1 MAYALQVQQANTRG
15 VHPGLDR
22 HGTSPA
28 RHRSGSNNLLSMQ
41 RQPSSSGQLYRQPS
55 GSHASS
61 MHRHP
66 GAAGMQRNSSALL
79 PQGSSPA
86 VQRRSEQSPAPHRA
100 SASPAMQRPGNASS
114 GGGMSQRQS
123 SMSNSA
129 IFKHGGLAAL
139 LRQASSPAVQRPEG
153 AAAMMPQGSRDSV
166 PRQSRCPDLQRAE
179 SSAAASQ
186 RQGSRPIR
194 GTSPALQRPGSL
206 PSPVVAADFAR
217 KGSNGLSAFPS
228 GDLAGRS
235 ERVRHLLP
243 CIIGYTMTLC
253 SLSLATSYLPI
264 PKTHTGTTCGIE
276 KGRTLKGSTAQ
287 DIVHQCS
294 WRAIRWV

>member
-1 MAYALQVQQANTRG
+1 MFYSLQVQQASARG
-15 VHPGLDR
+15 VSPGLDR

-55 GSHASS
+55 GSHTSG
-61 MHRHP
+61 MHRYP
-66 GAAGMQRNSSALL
+66 GAAGMQRNSNSVSALL
-79 PQGSSPA
+79 RQGSSPA
-86 VQRRSEQSPAPHRA
+86 VQRRGEQSPAPHRGG
-100 SASPAMQRPGNASS
+100 ASPAMQRPGTASS
-114 GGGMSQRQS
+114 GGGVSQRQPS
-123 SMSNSA
+123 FSNSA
-129 IFKHGGLAAL
+129 ILKHGGLAAL

-153 AAAMMPQGSRDSV
+153 AATVMHRQGGRDSV
-166 PRQSRCPDLQRAE
+166 PRQNRSPDVQRAE

-186 RQGSRPIR
+186 RQGSRAIR

-235 ERVRHLLP
+235 ERVRHFLP
-243 CIIGYTMTLC
+243 CNTGYT
-253 SLSLATSYLPI
+253 
-264 PKTHTGTTCGIE
+264 
-276 KGRTLKGSTAQ
+276 RTFCNWSTEPS
-287 DIVHQCS
+287 CML
-294 WRAIRWV
+294 